1 MPNWVFNTLSVS
13 GDKATLDEMVAQ
25 LNKPVTKHYPE
36 TNFDKELQKWVETPA
51 TQVFNNPVF
60 SFWNV
65 VAPTNLEAYYGEE
78 VFKNT
83 DTNSRDKDGKIDG
96 VAFMAEFHRS
106 IAEDNDW
113 YHWNIRNWGTKWD
126 IASADDELYG
136 GTSMEVNDDGDVVY
150 RFETA
155 WSPVHEVLTKLSK
168 MYPTL
173 TFDYYYEEE
182 QGWGGED
189 TIVNGEIIESN
200 EWDIPNSHADNVK
213 LDKECNCEFDDD
225 PAYWYSDCPV
235 DTEKY
240 EWVDGEWVEKV
251 SDPSAM
257 IDLSN

>member
-25 LNKPVTKHYPE
+25 LNKPVTKNYPKHE
-36 TNFDKELQKWVETPA
+36 FDKEQQKWVDTPDV
-51 TQVFNNPVF
+51 QIYNNPVF

-65 VAPTNLEAYYGEE
+65 VAPTNLEAYYGEQTH
-78 VFKNT
+78 KT
-83 DTNSRDKDGKIDG
+83 DLDNFIESFHNAVANDNS
-96 VAFMAEFHRS
+96 
-106 IAEDNDW
+106 W
-113 YHWNIRNWGTKWD
+113 YYWNLRNWGTKWD
-126 IASADDELYG
+126 IASADGDTYG
-136 GTSMEVNDDGDVVY
+136 TTMEVNDDGDVVY

-155 WSPVHEVLTKLSK
+155 WSPVHEVITKLSQ

-173 TFDYYYEEE
+173 TFGYYYEEE

-189 TIVNGEIIESN
+189 TIIDGEVIESN

-213 LDKECNCEFDDD
+213 LDKECNCEVEDD
-225 PAYWYSDCPV
+225 PVYWYQDCPI
-235 DTEKY
+235 DPEKY